1 MSGKVLEIGGLE
13 SKIFGA
19 INAGCKK
26 VLCPIGNQKDLDKI
40 MEERGEEFKKYKI
53 EVKTVT
59 TIKEVFKEMLK

>member
-1 MSGKVLEIGGLE
+1 
-13 SKIFGA
+13 
-19 INAGCKK
+19 
-26 VLCPIGNQKDLDKI
+26 